1 MADYDDTG
9 LWGVGYMMIVIGGG
23 VVFALI
29 ATGVLLVRIPKG
41 LRTPHH
47 GPSLTAVQR
56 TYITR
61 HAPFGTSERHG
72 L

>member
-41 LRTPHH
+41 LRSPTMGH
-47 GPSLTAVQR
+47 L
-56 TYITR
+56 
-61 HAPFGTSERHG
+61 
-72 L
+72 